1 MRSDRSLFKIGPFSN
16 RRMNLVALISVAL
29 IAFVVFVPGVNGAFG
44 MVYVEWW
51 GYLIA
56 VAFSFVSVIVMEI
69 VKAFG
74 IVKYGAD

>member
-1 MRSDRSLFKIGPFSN
+1 
-16 RRMNLVALISVAL
+16 
-29 IAFVVFVPGVNGAFG
+29 